1 MTHKKKLH
9 SINTRKNR
17 GEKGNFFI
25 ELALVT
31 PLLSLLMVAAIDSGI
46 YMHAFISVQNAA
58 RAAAI
63 RNSGGRESATD
74 QQAACSIAKENL
86 RGLPGLSS
94 SSTCSAAPLVV
105 TSVICEAYS
114 ACGPYPASADSEP
127 ASLVTVRFTPSSLFR
142 LAISGPVSI
151 TRTAQMKL
159 RNRE

>member
-1 MTHKKKLH
+1 MTHKKKHLPV
-9 SINTRKNR
+9 NVRKCS

-46 YMHAFISVQNAA
+46 YMHTFISVQNAA

-63 RNSGGRESATD
+63 RNAGGRESAAD

-86 RGLPGLSS
+86 RGLPGLPAN
-94 SSTCSAAPLVV
+94 STCTAAPLVV
-105 TSVICEAYS
+105 TSVVCEAHS
-114 ACGPYPASADSEP
+114 TCGPSAASADSQP
-127 ASLVTVRFTPSSLFR
+127 ASLVTVRFTPSLLFR
-142 LAISGPVSI
+142 LPISGPVSI